1 MAVRHDKACA
11 ILPRREWTP
20 GLGMNLFGRELSPGA
35 VDEALDRLKM
45 RLVGHLA
52 AVLDPI
58 TEIQIRQGGAAALFD
73 LPQDGVGAETPPGG
87 LGVVKSVGRGKPLAE
102 LLDGDAHRNAGA
114 AVIAVG
120 PVGEDAAAAKP
131 EPHEVRVELGAD
143 QVAGSRDL

>member
-73 LPQDGVGAETPPGG
+73 LPQDVVGAETRSGG
-87 LGVVKSVGRGKPLAE
+87 VGIVKSVDRGKPVAQLVDDRHHHELALVAE
-102 LLDGDAHRNAGA
+102 LHQPRAEDRKSTRLNSSHITISY
-114 AVIAVG
+114 AVFC
-120 PVGEDAAAAKP
+120 
-131 EPHEVRVELGAD
+131 L
-143 QVAGSRDL
+143 